1 MSMKILIPLLII
13 TNLITAFFAFDLNRN
28 SLEIEEKL
36 DEARAIETQLMR
48 AYESQ
53 LLDIELMEEK
63 ILKKE
68 AELKAKE
75 AELKAYLSEEVDR
88 ESSNRE

>member
-28 SLEIEEKL
+28 SLEIEQKL

-48 AYESQ
+48 AYESR

-63 ILKKE
+63 LLKKE
-68 AELKAKE
+68 SRLISPHELCFNCSC
-75 AELKAYLSEEVDR
+75 LI
-88 ESSNRE
+88 

>member
-13 TNLITAFFAFDLNRN
+13 TNLITASFAFDLNRN
-28 SLEIEEKL
+28 SLEIEQKL

-63 ILKKE
+63 LLKKE
-68 AELKAKE
+68 AELKT
-75 AELKAYLSEEVDR
+75 YLSEEVDR

>member
-53 LLDIELMEEK
+53 LLDIKLMEEK
-63 ILKKE
+63 IQK
-68 AELKAKE
+68 KE

>member
-28 SLEIEEKL
+28 SLEIEQKL

-48 AYESQ
+48 AYESR
-53 LLDIELMEEK
+53 LLEIELMEEK
-63 ILKKE
+63 LLKKE
-68 AELKAKE
+68 AELKT
-75 AELKAYLSEEVDR
+75 YLSEEVDR

>member
-28 SLEIEEKL
+28 SLEIEQKL

-48 AYESQ
+48 AYESR
-53 LLDIELMEEK
+53 LLDIKLM
-63 ILKKE
+63 
-68 AELKAKE
+68 
-75 AELKAYLSEEVDR
+75 
-88 ESSNRE
+88 

>member
-28 SLEIEEKL
+28 SLEIEQKL

-63 ILKKE
+63 LLKKE
-68 AELKAKE
+68 AELKT
-75 AELKAYLSEEVDR
+75 YLSEEVDR

>member
-1 MSMKILIPLLII
+1 MKILIPLLII

-28 SLEIEEKL
+28 SLEIEQKL

-48 AYESQ
+48 AYEIR
-53 LLDIELMEEK
+53 LLDLELMEEK
-63 ILKKE
+63 LLKKE
-68 AELKAKE
+68 AELKT
-75 AELKAYLSEEVDR
+75 YLSEEVDR

>member
-13 TNLITAFFAFDLNRN
+13 TNIITASFAFDLNRN
-28 SLEIEEKL
+28 SLEIEQKL

-68 AELKAKE
+68 A
-75 AELKAYLSEEVDR
+75 
-88 ESSNRE
+88 

>member
-28 SLEIEEKL
+28 SLEIEQKL

-48 AYESQ
+48 AYESR

-63 ILKKE
+63 LLKKE
-68 AELKAKE
+68 AELKT
-75 AELKAYLSEEVDR
+75 YLSEEVDR

>member
-1 MSMKILIPLLII
+1 MSMKILIPLLIF
-13 TNLITAFFAFDLNRN
+13 TNLITASFAFDLNRN
-28 SLEIEEKL
+28 SLEIEQKL

-68 AELKAKE
+68 AELKA
-75 AELKAYLSEEVDR
+75 YLYE
-88 ESSNRE
+88 

>member
-13 TNLITAFFAFDLNRN
+13 TNLITVFFAFDLNKN
-28 SLEIEEKL
+28 SLEIEQKL

-48 AYESQ
+48 AYESR

-63 ILKKE
+63 LLKKE
-68 AELKAKE
+68 AELKT
-75 AELKAYLSEEVDR
+75 YLSEEVDR